1 MKSKIYTWL
10 VGLILLLGSQT
21 AWAQRITGT
30 VADEEGQAIPG
41 VSVLVKGTTRGTI
54 TDLDGKFEL
63 AASKGETII
72 FSLVGYAQQAVA
84 VTEGVGVMTITMSGG
99 NIKMD
104 EVVVGALN
112 ISGEKRKNGFA
123 SQKVDGEDLAAT
135 NRDNFLESLQSRV
148 AGLNVT
154 STGGSPGA
162 SSLIVLRNAT
172 SFSQDNQPLFVIDG
186 VPINNSTFNQGA
198 LVSDGPNRNQDYSN
212 PASDINPNDIES
224 INVLKGAEAAALYGF
239 YGANGAIIIT
249 TKKGRSGPGK
259 FTYNNNFGFSEVYRF
274 PEVQTTYQ
282 RGSNGLNDPI
292 YRRHFG
298 SPYPAGTQL
307 YDNIGNFFETGAT
320 ATHNIGFEGGNDR
333 TTYRFSGAYLDNK
346 GVVPT
351 TRLQRYNFRVSG
363 SSKITDKLE
372 VSSALNVV
380 KSKNIKAARGV
391 NGLFLNLLVFPKDV
405 DARNYLNPNGTRIR
419 LTNFTA
425 AAGSAASES
434 DFDNPYFDVNKNK
447 ASDLTDRAYGNINIS
462 YNPTTWLNFTGNTG
476 YDFSVTEG
484 NFFTH
489 PESNRGLG
497 SRGEVENY
505 NRNSRVLNGTGF
517 ARVKQDFGKL
527 NASLRVGGAID
538 EQRYNTVSLRG
549 QRLIVP
555 ELNSLNNTDITT
567 QRTKQTFSVRRSVG
581 VFADVSLDY
590 GRFLTLNASIRND
603 RTSTLNPPNNS
614 FIYPGA
620 NVSFVFSEL
629 LKIKN
634 FDFGKVRFGLAGSG
648 RDVPPYNI
656 KSDLAPQVTTGGGYA
671 LGFTG
676 NSPDLQPEII
686 RSYSAGLELNFFKNR
701 LGLDFTYYDQIND
714 NQIMRLIRLSY
725 GTGYVLQNFN
735 GGKLS
740 SNGVEAIVTV
750 VPVRTKEFEWSTL
763 FNFAKGQTKVVAF
776 PKNVPEFYVS
786 DTWLFGNARA
796 SVFPDGNATTIGG
809 YTYARNN
816 KGDLVISGTTGL
828 PTVDQNFKK
837 IGDRQPDFMLGI
849 VNKFKYK
856 NLSFSFALDIRKG
869 GDIYNGNA
877 LYLSIFGL
885 HPNQSNREEPVIIN
899 GVLNDGKEN
908 SDNPTKNTIQLVPYT
923 SNEYYRTAYAEEN
936 FIEKDINWLRLK
948 DARISYYLSQNVL
961 KKIKAFKSLSVF
973 VAGTD
978 LFLLTNYSG
987 ADPNVNGVTPGAG
1000 GSGGGG
1006 FDYGTLSTPRVLSF
1020 GLNVGF

>member
-10 VGLILLLGSQT
+10 VGLMLLLGSQS

-41 VSVLVKGTTRGTI
+41 VSVLVKGTARGTI

-63 AASKGETII
+63 AAGKGESLVI
-72 FSLVGYAQQAVA
+72 SLVGYEQQTIA
-84 VTEGVGVMTITMSGG
+84 VTEGVSTLNITLSGG
-99 NIKMD
+99 NIQMT
-104 EVVVGALN
+104 EVVVSALGT
-112 ISGEKRKNGFA
+112 SGEKRKNGFA
-123 SQKVDGEDLAAT
+123 SQKIDGADLAGT
-135 NRDNFLESLQSRV
+135 NRDNFLESLQGRI

-154 STGGSPGA
+154 STGGAPGA

-186 VPINNSTFNQGA
+186 VPINNTTFNQGA
-198 LVSDGPNRNQDYSN
+198 LVSDGPNRTQDYTN
-212 PASDINPNDIES
+212 PAADINPNDIES

-259 FTYNNNFGFSEVYRF
+259 FTYNNSFGFSELYLF

-282 RGSNGLNDPI
+282 RGANGLNDQL

-298 SPYPAGTQL
+298 GLYAPGTQL
-307 YDNIGNFFETGAT
+307 YDNIGNFFETGST
-320 ATHNIGFEGGNDR
+320 ASHNIGFEGGNDR
-333 TTYRFSGAYLDNK
+333 TNYRISGAYSDNK

-351 TRLQRYNFRVSG
+351 TRLERYNFRVSG

-372 VSSALNVV
+372 VSSALNIV
-380 KSKNIKAARGV
+380 KTNNVKTARGS
-391 NGLFLNLLVFPKDV
+391 NGLFLNILSFPKDV
-405 DARNYLNPNGTRIR
+405 DARTYLNPNGTRSK
-419 LTNFTA
+419 LTSVNLA
-425 AAGSAASES
+425 SGSAAAET
-434 DFDNPYFDVNKNK
+434 DFDNPFFDVAKNK
-447 ASDLTDRAYGNINIS
+447 ASDITDRAYGNINLS
-462 YNPTTWLNFTGNTG
+462 YNPINWLNLTGIAG
-476 YDFSVTEG
+476 YDVATTEG
-484 NFFTH
+484 NVFTH
-489 PESNRGLG
+489 PESNRGAG
-497 SRGEVENY
+497 TRGDIENY
-505 NRNSRVLNGTGF
+505 VRNARILNGTVF
-517 ARVKQDFGKL
+517 ARARQDFGKL
-527 NASLRVGGAID
+527 NASLRVGGSAD
-538 EQRYNTVSLRG
+538 EQRYNTVALRG

-555 ELNSLNNTDITT
+555 ELNSLNNTDLTT
-567 QRTKQTFSVRRSVG
+567 QRTKQTFTTRRSVS

-614 FIYPGA
+614 FVYPGA

-648 RDVPPYNI
+648 RDVPPYNL
-656 KSDLAPQVTTGGGYA
+656 KSDLAPQLTTGGGYA

-676 NSPDLQPEII
+676 NSPDLKPEII
-686 RSYSAGLELNFFKNR
+686 RSYSAGLELNFFKSR
-701 LGLDFTYYDQIND
+701 IGLDFTYYDQIND
-714 NQIMRLIRLSY
+714 NQIMRLVRLSY

-740 SNGVEAIVTV
+740 SNGVEAIVTL
-750 VPVRTKEFEWSTL
+750 VPVRTKDFEWSSI
-763 FNFAKGQTKVVAF
+763 FNFAKGQTRVVAF
-776 PKNVPEFYVS
+776 PTDVPEFYVS
-786 DTWLFGNARA
+786 DTWLYGNARA

-816 KGDLVISGTTGL
+816 KGDLIISGTSGL
-828 PTVDQNFKK
+828 PTIDQNFKK
-837 IGDRQPDFMLGI
+837 IGDRQPDFMLGVI
-849 VNKFKYK
+849 NKFKYK

-877 LYLSIFGL
+877 LYLSVFGL
-885 HPNQSNREEPVIIN
+885 HPNQVNREEPIVIN
-899 GVLNDGKEN
+899 GVLNDGKQN
-908 SDNPTKNTIQLVPYT
+908 SDAPTKNTIQVVPYT
-923 SNEYYRTAYAEEN
+923 NNEYYRTAYAEEN
-936 FIEKDINWLRLK
+936 FIEKDINWVRLK
-948 DARISYYLSQNVL
+948 DCRISYYLSQPAL

-973 VAGTD
+973 VSGTD
-978 LFLLTNYSG
+978 LFLLTNYTG

-1000 GSGGGG
+1000 GAGGGG
-1006 FDYGTLSTPRVLSF
+1006 FDYGTISTPRVVSF